1 MWSGGDEIRL
11 SACAFWFS
19 PALFRWQVELLTF
32 KSLRTGGPGGGGR
45 GMTDE
50 VTVEDAGGA
59 GGAIV
64 PTDPAAGAS
73 GQPLQVWLGRVVGAT
88 DAISPDDLFDGDL
101 LARAL
106 IELERRTDGTATGGP
121 GDATADE
128 VFSHEDL
135 GAALDRAGL
144 LKECAGALDALTR
157 GFNDWNG
164 RDQDAPLR
172 ILAAVPRGPSVAV
185 AAVPDQARP
194 RTLVVQQKLP
204 GVVVIRDSAV
214 AIAHGDPPG
223 DRVPDQT
230 HDPIGW
236 VQGEPRRGEGGAG
249 GEGEGQGGRGIS
261 GGGHWPTAGGDG

>member
-1 MWSGGDEIRL
+1 
-11 SACAFWFS
+11 
-19 PALFRWQVELLTF
+19 
-32 KSLRTGGPGGGGR
+32 
-45 GMTDE
+45 MTDE

-73 GQPLQVWLGRVVGAT
+73 GQPLQVWLARVVGTT
-88 DAISPDDLFDGDL
+88 DPISPDDLFDGDL

-144 LKECAGALDALTR
+144 LKECAGALDALMR

-172 ILAAVPRGPSVAV
+172 ILAAVY
-185 AAVPDQARP
+185 
-194 RTLVVQQKLP
+194 
-204 GVVVIRDSAV
+204 
-214 AIAHGDPPG
+214 AHYLRNR
-223 DRVPDQT
+223 DRVYD
-230 HDPIGW
+230 
-236 VQGEPRRGEGGAG
+236 G
-249 GEGEGQGGRGIS
+249 GEIL
-261 GGGHWPTAGGDG
+261 GDGERDDGDD